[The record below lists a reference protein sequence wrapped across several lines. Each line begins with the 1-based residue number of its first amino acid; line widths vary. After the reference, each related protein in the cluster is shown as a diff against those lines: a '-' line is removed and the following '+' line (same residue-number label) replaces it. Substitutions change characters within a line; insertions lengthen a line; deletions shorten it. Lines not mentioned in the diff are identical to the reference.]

1 MGLGGD
7 CFALHYEPQTK
18 KVRCVDGCGRSPA
31 ALSLEL
37 IKDQS
42 ESGGQVSGL
51 QATVPA
57 AAKAWFHIARRFGSG
72 KMAISELFAPAVHYA
87 QHGFPMDHVKQSIWQ
102 LRHTALLEIPGG
114 RYFLDDRSR
123 VPALG
128 QIITNQPLAAL
139 LKASIKFTRE
149 GPQALYKGIVA
160 ENIADAVRRAGGVLS
175 TQDLADHLASVEPL
189 DVVPAT
195 TTYRG
200 NVNVHTTPLPTQGA
214 VVLQALNIL
223 EGFQLRGS
231 RVTAFHYVV

>member
-1 MGLGGD
+1 M
-7 CFALHYEPQTK
+7 TM
-18 KVRCVDGCGRSPA
+18 
-31 ALSLEL
+31 
-37 IKDQS
+37 S
-42 ESGGQVSGL
+42 E
-51 QATVPA
+51 
-57 AAKAWFHIARRFGSG
+57 I
-72 KMAISELFAPAVHYA
+72 FAPAVHYA

-102 LRHTALLEIPGG
+102 FRHKALLEIPGG
-114 RYFLDDRSR
+114 HYFLDDLSR

-149 GPQALYKGIVA
+149 GPQAVYKGIVA

-175 TQDLADHLASVEPL
+175 TQDLADHLESVEPL
-189 DVVPAT
+189 DVVPAS

-231 RVTAFHYVV
+231 RVTAFQYVV